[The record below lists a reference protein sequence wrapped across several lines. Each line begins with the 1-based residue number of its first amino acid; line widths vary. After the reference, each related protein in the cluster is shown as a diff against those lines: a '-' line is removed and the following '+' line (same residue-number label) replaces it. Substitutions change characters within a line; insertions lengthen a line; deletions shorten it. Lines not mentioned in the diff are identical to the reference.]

1 MHISDKMEFKLK
13 LIKKGKEG
21 HFTLIKGTVKKE
33 GVNIVNIH
41 ASNSAAS
48 NFIKSLYY

>member
-1 MHISDKMEFKLK
+1 MHISDKMDFKQK
-13 LIKKGKEG
+13 LIKKDKEG

-33 GVNIVNIH
+33 VINILNIH

>member
-33 GVNIVNIH
+33 GINILSIR
-41 ASNSAAS
+41 ASDSAVS
-48 NFIKSLYY
+48 NFIRSLYY